1 MTTGKGN
8 GKDRVRFALPAL
20 GIVWLL
26 LAGLIVIVQLGRV
39 PRIEITWL
47 TETEFDTAGFNVW
60 RSDSPQGEY
69 QKLNDQLIPGA
80 PDASAGAEYRFVDDQ
95 VESGK
100 VYYYKLEDV
109 AYDNSLVQHETISA
123 SAQGASR
130 IALGMA
136 FACALIGSVLIF
148 SSAIGRTQENE
159 AS

>member
-80 PDASAGAEYRFVDDQ
+80 PDASPLY
-95 VESGK
+95 
-100 VYYYKLEDV
+100 
-109 AYDNSLVQHETISA
+109 
-123 SAQGASR
+123 
-130 IALGMA
+130 
-136 FACALIGSVLIF
+136 
-148 SSAIGRTQENE
+148 
-159 AS
+159 